1 MVGNTIQH
9 YRIRDRLGAGGMGDV
24 YLAEDTRL
32 GREVAL
38 KFLAAEAQTDPE
50 RRSRF
55 LTEARAASALRS
67 SNIAAIY
74 DIGQHDGA
82 DFLVMEYVEGE
93 VLSARIRRGPLPLR
107 DAVDI
112 ELQVVDALVEAHARN
127 IVHRDI
133 KSANIIVN
141 SRGQV
146 KVLDFGLAKFMRPPK
161 GRASVDAA
169 MTVAEET
176 VAGTVLGTVSYMA
189 PEQALGRPVDQRSDL
204 FSVGVVFYEML
215 AGRLP
220 FDGKAFGEIVD
231 AILHQ
236 PPPALARLNY
246 AVTPEIDGIV
256 RKALEKNP
264 DLRYQTARDLY
275 NDLQRVRIS
284 IEETER
290 HGSGARRGSGSGSG
304 QMAAVVAPENSIAV
318 ITFANITREPSD
330 EWIGSGIAETVS
342 ADLKNVQG
350 LTVIGR
356 ERVFDALRN
365 LDPGEEQSQDDRFG
379 IEIGRGL
386 GARWIVSG
394 AYQRLGQ
401 VIRITARFVD
411 VATGAVVRNV
421 KIDGA
426 LGEIFALQDR
436 IVFELTQGLQLKLE
450 ASAINQIQQ
459 PETRSV
465 EAYELFS
472 RGMLTLRMA
481 TRDAPDRAIHFF
493 ERALAIDND
502 YAEAWAGLGAAY
514 QIKGNFL
521 GLPEMLEKAL
531 HAADEALKRDPKLA
545 EAYFVR
551 GSAFFSQ
558 SRLEDAILALGE
570 AIHLDPKH
578 GRAHASLAR
587 VHWVGRGDLRAGIAE
602 LERAVAINPQFG
614 YAHHQLAYLY
624 TETGDLDKAE
634 AAARKAIVLQE
645 QYISGEEGF
654 LVIGA
659 HTRLGYVFY
668 RRGKYA
674 EAAKEYQAELMFLSS
689 SDHVLKDRSM
699 VELHQKLGAAL
710 LRLGNASEGRRH
722 LKLAIKKYEERV
734 AMGEIEAATEYYV
747 AAAYSLLDDAE
758 HTVKHLEASVSKQ
771 ARNRR
776 RASND
781 PDFEEIRPALTAL
794 GLIEEVP
801 A

>member
-1 MVGNTIQH
+1 MVGNTVQH
-9 YRIRDRLGAGGMGDV
+9 YRIRDRLGSGGMGDV

-38 KFLAAEAQTDPE
+38 KFLAAEAQGDPE

-74 DIGQHDGA
+74 DIGQYEGA

-93 VLSARIRRGPLPLR
+93 VLTARIRRGPLSIR
-107 DAVDI
+107 NAVEI
-112 ELQVVDALVEAHARN
+112 TLQVVDALVEAHARN

-141 SRGQV
+141 ARGQV
-146 KVLDFGLAKFMRPPK
+146 KVLDFGLAKFLQPPR

-169 MTVAEET
+169 LTITEET
-176 VAGTVLGTVSYMA
+176 VAGAVLGTVSYMA

-204 FSVGVVFYEML
+204 FSVGVVLYEML
-215 AGRLP
+215 AARLP
-220 FDGKAFGEIVD
+220 FEGQAFGEIVD

-246 AVTPEIDGIV
+246 AVTPEIEGIV

-275 NDLQRVRIS
+275 NDLQRVRTS

-290 HGSGARRGSGSGSG
+290 HGSGARPGSGSGSG
-304 QMAAVVAPENSIAV
+304 QMVAVVTPENSIAV
-318 ITFANITREPSD
+318 ITFANITREPAD

-342 ADLKNVQG
+342 NDLKNVQG

-411 VATGAVVRNV
+411 VATGAVLRNV

-426 LGEIFALQDR
+426 LAEIFALQDR

-472 RGMLTLRMA
+472 RGVLTLRMA

-521 GLPEMLEKAL
+521 GLPEMLDKAL

-545 EAYFVR
+545 EGYFVR
-551 GSAFFSQ
+551 GSAFFTQ
-558 SRLEDAILALGE
+558 GLLDEAILALGD

-578 GRAHASLAR
+578 ARAHASLAR

-624 TETGDLDKAE
+624 TETGNLDKAE

-668 RRGKYA
+668 RRGKYP

-710 LRLGNASEGRRH
+710 VRLGNATEGKRH
-722 LKLAIKKYEERV
+722 LKLAIKKYEERA
-734 AMGEIEAATEYYV
+734 AMGELEAATEYYV

-758 HTVKHLEASVSKQ
+758 HAVKHLEAAISKQ

>member
-38 KFLAAEAQTDPE
+38 KFLAAEAQSDPE

-74 DIGQHDGA
+74 DIGQYEGA

-93 VLSARIRRGPLPLR
+93 VLTGRIRRGPLPVR
-107 DAVDI
+107 DAVEI
-112 ELQVVDALVEAHARN
+112 AIQVVDALVEAHARN

-141 SRGQV
+141 PRGQV
-146 KVLDFGLAKFMRPPK
+146 KVLDFGLAKFIRPPR

-169 MTVAEET
+169 LTIAEET
-176 VAGTVLGTVSYMA
+176 MAGAVLGTVSYMA
-189 PEQALGRPVDQRSDL
+189 PEQALGRQVDQRSDL
-204 FSVGVVFYEML
+204 FSVGVVLYEML
-215 AGRLP
+215 AGQLP
-220 FDGKAFGEIVD
+220 FQGQAFGEIVD
-231 AILHQ
+231 ALLHQ

-246 AVTPEIDGIV
+246 AVTPEIEGIV

-275 NDLQRVRIS
+275 NDLLRVRTT

-290 HGSGARRGSGSGSG
+290 HGSGSRLGSGSG
-304 QMAAVVAPENSIAV
+304 QLVAVVAPENSIAV

-342 ADLKNVQG
+342 NDLKNVQG

-411 VATGAVVRNV
+411 VATGAVLRNV
-421 KIDGA
+421 KIDGG

-472 RGMLTLRMA
+472 RGVLTLRMA

-502 YAEAWAGLGAAY
+502 YAEAWAGLGQAY
-514 QIKGNFL
+514 GIKGTFL
-521 GLPEMLEKAL
+521 NLPEWLDKAL
-531 HAADEALKRDPKLA
+531 HAADESLKRDPKLA
-545 EAYFVR
+545 EGYFVR
-551 GSAFFSQ
+551 GSAYFSQ
-558 SRLEDAILALGE
+558 GKLDDAILALGE

-578 GRAHASLAR
+578 ARAHASLAR

-614 YAHHQLAYLY
+614 YAHHQLAFLY
-624 TETGDLDKAE
+624 TETGDLEKAE

-659 HTRLGYVFY
+659 HTRLGYVLY

-674 EAAKEYQAELMFLSS
+674 EAAKE
-689 SDHVLKDRSM
+689 
-699 VELHQKLGAAL
+699 
-710 LRLGNASEGRRH
+710 
-722 LKLAIKKYEERV
+722 
-734 AMGEIEAATEYYV
+734 
-747 AAAYSLLDDAE
+747 
-758 HTVKHLEASVSKQ
+758 
-771 ARNRR
+771 
-776 RASND
+776 
-781 PDFEEIRPALTAL
+781 
-794 GLIEEVP
+794 
-801 A
+801 

>member
-1 MVGNTIQH
+1 MVGHTVQH
-9 YRIRDRLGAGGMGDV
+9 YRIRDRLGSGGMGDV

-38 KFLAAEAQTDPE
+38 KFLAAEAQSDPE

-67 SNIAAIY
+67 SNIAAIF

-93 VLSARIRRGPLPLR
+93 VLTARIRRGPLPIR

-112 ELQVVDALVEAHARN
+112 ALQVVDALVEAHARN

-141 SRGQV
+141 ARGQV

-169 MTVAEET
+169 MTIAEET
-176 VAGTVLGTVSYMA
+176 MAGAVLGTVSYMA

-220 FDGKAFGEIVD
+220 FEGRAFGEIVD

-246 AVTPEIDGIV
+246 AVTPDVEGIV

-275 NDLQRVRIS
+275 NDLQRVRTS

-290 HGSGARRGSGSGSG
+290 HGSGTRRGSGSGSG
-304 QMAAVVAPENSIAV
+304 QMVAVVAPENSIAV

-411 VATGAVVRNV
+411 VATGAVLRNV

-436 IVFELTQGLQLKLE
+436 IVFELTQGLQLTLE

-531 HAADEALKRDPKLA
+531 HSADEALKRDPKLA

-551 GSAFFSQ
+551 GSAFFTQ
-558 SRLEDAILALGE
+558 WRLEDAVLALGE

-578 GRAHASLAR
+578 ARAHASLAR

-624 TETGDLDKAE
+624 TETGELDKAE

-710 LRLGNASEGRRH
+710 LRLGNTSEGKRH
-722 LKLAIKKYEERV
+722 LKLAIKKGEERV
-734 AMGEIEAATEYYV
+734 AMGEFEAATEYYV

-758 HTVKHLEASVSKQ
+758 HAVKHLEASVAKQ

-781 PDFEEIRPALTAL
+781 PDFEEIRPALSAL
-794 GLIEEVP
+794 GWIEEVP

>member
-38 KFLAAEAQTDPE
+38 KFLAAEAQSDPE

-74 DIGQHDGA
+74 DIGQHEGA

-93 VLSARIRRGPLPLR
+93 VLTARTRRGPLRVR
-107 DAVDI
+107 DAVEI
-112 ELQVVDALVEAHARN
+112 AMQVVDALVEAHARN

-141 SRGQV
+141 GRGQV
-146 KVLDFGLAKFMRPPK
+146 KVLDFGLAKFIRPPR

-169 MTVAEET
+169 LTIAEET
-176 VAGTVLGTVSYMA
+176 MAGAVLGTVSYMA

-204 FSVGVVFYEML
+204 FSVGVVLYEML
-215 AGRLP
+215 SGQLP
-220 FDGKAFGEIVD
+220 FQGQAFGEIVD
-231 AILHQ
+231 ALLHE

-246 AVTPEIDGIV
+246 AVTPEIEGIV

-275 NDLQRVRIS
+275 NDLLRVRTA

-290 HGSGARRGSGSGSG
+290 HGSGVRSGSGSG
-304 QMAAVVAPENSIAV
+304 QMMAAVAPENSIAV

-342 ADLKNVQG
+342 NDLKNVQG

-401 VIRITARFVD
+401 MIRITARFVD
-411 VATGAVVRNV
+411 VATGAVLRNV

-436 IVFELTQGLQLKLE
+436 IVFELTQNLQLKLE

-472 RGMLTLRMA
+472 RGVLTLRMA

-521 GLPEMLEKAL
+521 GLPEMLDKAL
-531 HAADEALKRDPKLA
+531 HAADESLKRDPKLA
-545 EAYFVR
+545 EGYFVR

-558 SRLEDAILALGE
+558 GKLDDAVLALGE

-578 GRAHASLAR
+578 ARAHASLAR

-602 LERAVAINPQFG
+602 LERAVALNPQFG
-614 YAHHQLAYLY
+614 YAHHQLAFLY
-624 TETGDLDKAE
+624 TEVGDLDKAE
-634 AAARKAIVLQE
+634 AAAHKAIVLQE

-659 HTRLGYVFY
+659 HTRLGYVLY

-674 EAAKEYQAELMFLSS
+674 EAAKEYQAELMSLSS

-710 LRLGNASEGRRH
+710 VRLGNASEGKRH
-722 LKLAIKKYEERV
+722 LKLAIKKYEERA
-734 AMGEIEAATEYYV
+734 AMGELEGATEYYV
-747 AAAYSLLDDAE
+747 AAAYALLDDAE
-758 HTVKHLEASVSKQ
+758 QAVKHLEASVSKQ
-771 ARNRR
+771 APNRR

-781 PDFEEIRPALTAL
+781 PDFEAIRPALTAL

>member
-9 YRIRDRLGAGGMGDV
+9 YRIRDRLGAGGMGEV

-38 KFLAAEAQTDPE
+38 KFLGADAQTDPE

-74 DIGQHDGA
+74 DIGQFEGA

-93 VLSARIRRGPLPLR
+93 TLSSRIRRGPLTVR
-107 DAVDI
+107 DAVEI
-112 ELQVVDALVEAHARN
+112 AMQVVDALVEAHARS

-141 SRGQV
+141 GRGQV
-146 KVLDFGLAKFMRPPK
+146 KVLDFGLAKFMLPPK
-161 GRASVDAA
+161 GKASVDAA
-169 MTVAEET
+169 MTIGEET
-176 VAGTVLGTVSYMA
+176 MAGAVLGTVSYMA
-189 PEQALGRPVDQRSDL
+189 PEQALGKRVDQRSDL

-220 FDGKAFGEIVD
+220 FEGKAFGEVVD
-231 AILHQ
+231 ALLHQ
-236 PPPALARLNY
+236 TPAALARLNY
-246 AVTPEIDGIV
+246 SVTPDIDSIV
-256 RKALEKNP
+256 RKALEKSP
-264 DLRYQTARDLY
+264 DLRYQTARDLF
-275 NDLQRVRIS
+275 NDLQRVRTTL
-284 IEETER
+284 EETER
-290 HGSGARRGSGSGSG
+290 HGSGARVGSGSGSG
-304 QMAAVVAPENSIAV
+304 QMAAANAPENSIAV
-318 ITFANITREPSD
+318 ITFANITREPAD

-356 ERVFDALRN
+356 DRVFDALRN
-365 LDPGEEQSQDDRFG
+365 LEGGAEQSQNDRFG

-386 GARWIVSG
+386 GAQWIISG
-394 AYQRLGQ
+394 AYQRLGEL
-401 VIRITARFVD
+401 IRITARFVD
-411 VATGAVVRNV
+411 VATGAVLRNV
-421 KIDGA
+421 KIDGK
-426 LGEIFALQDR
+426 LGDIFSLQDR
-436 IVFELTQGLQLKLE
+436 IVFELTQDLHLKLE
-450 ASAINQIQQ
+450 TSAINQIQQ

-493 ERALAIDND
+493 ERALAIDKD

-521 GLPEMLEKAL
+521 GLPEMLDKAL
-531 HAADEALKRDPKLA
+531 RAADEALQRDPKLA
-545 EAYFVR
+545 EAFVVR
-551 GSAFFSQ
+551 GTAYFTQ
-558 SRLEDAILALGE
+558 DRLDEALLALGE

-578 GRAHASLAR
+578 ARARAALAR

-624 TETGDLDKAE
+624 TEVGELDKAE
-634 AAARKAIVLQE
+634 NAARSAITLQE

-674 EAAKEYQAELMFLSS
+674 EAAKEYQSELMFLSS

-710 LRLGNASEGRRH
+710 LRLGNAAEARRH
-722 LKLAIKKYEERV
+722 LKLAIRKGEERA
-734 AMGEIEAATEYYV
+734 AMGEVESATEYYI
-747 AAAYSLLDDAE
+747 AAAFALLDDAE
-758 HTVKHLEASVSKQ
+758 HAVKHLEAAVSKQ
-771 ARNRR
+771 VRNRR
-776 RASND
+776 RAAND
-781 PDFEEIRPALTAL
+781 PDFESIRPALNAL
-794 GLIEEVP
+794 GLTEEVP
-801 A
+801 V

>member
-38 KFLAAEAQTDPE
+38 KFLAAEAQSDPE

-74 DIGQHDGA
+74 DIGQHEGA

-93 VLSARIRRGPLPLR
+93 VLTARTRRGPLPLR

-112 ELQVVDALVEAHARN
+112 ALQVVDALVEAHARN

-141 SRGQV
+141 ARGQV
-146 KVLDFGLAKFMRPPK
+146 KVLDFGLAKFMRPPR

-169 MTVAEET
+169 LTIAEET
-176 VAGTVLGTVSYMA
+176 IAGTVLGTVSYMA

-204 FSVGVVFYEML
+204 FSVGVVLYEML

-220 FDGKAFGEIVD
+220 FEGQGFGEIVD

-256 RKALEKNP
+256 KKALEKNP

-275 NDLQRVRIS
+275 NDLMRVRTA

-290 HGSGARRGSGSGSG
+290 HGSGARRGSSGGGSSSG
-304 QMAAVVAPENSIAV
+304 QMMAAVAPENSIAV

-342 ADLKNVQG
+342 NDLKNVQG

-411 VATGAVVRNV
+411 VATGAILRNV

-450 ASAINQIQQ
+450 ASTINQIQQ

-472 RGMLTLRMA
+472 RGVLTLRMA

-521 GLPEMLEKAL
+521 GLPEMLEKGL

-545 EAYFVR
+545 EGYFVR
-551 GSAFFSQ
+551 GSGYFAQ
-558 SRLEDAILALGE
+558 GHLDNATLALGE

-578 GRAHASLAR
+578 ARAHAQLAR
-587 VHWVGRGDLRAGIAE
+587 VHWVGRGDLRAGVAE

-614 YAHHQLAYLY
+614 YAHHQLAFLY
-624 TETGDLDKAE
+624 TELGDLEKAE

-659 HTRLGYVFY
+659 HTRLGYVLY

-699 VELHQKLGAAL
+699 VELQRHRGQAAP
-710 LRLGNASEGRRH
+710 
-722 LKLAIKKYEERV
+722 
-734 AMGEIEAATEYYV
+734 EAG
-747 AAAYSLLDDAE
+747 D
-758 HTVKHLEASVSKQ
+758 Q
-771 ARNRR
+771 
-776 RASND
+776 
-781 PDFEEIRPALTAL
+781 
-794 GLIEEVP
+794 EV
-801 A
+801 